1 MSRRRLSGPSGGPER
16 HLAGE
21 RGDTL
26 LELLIAMVVLSFGV
40 LGIYSTIGSSIG
52 AADGVKSRADVS
64 QLVTRVA
71 DVVQRAPWE
80 CTDKPTDSYR
90 EVLASLKPS
99 QTWIIEVNE
108 MRHWG
113 PSRSFEDG
121 CPKPDDGA
129 AFKTL
134 KMWVLVKAPGGRG
147 TQFVELLKRP

>member
-1 MSRRRLSGPSGGPER
+1 MSRPRLSEPRPGPER
-16 HLAGE
+16 HLAAE

-26 LELLIAMVVLSFGV
+26 LELLIAIVVLSFGV

-52 AADGVKSRADVS
+52 AADGVKSRADAS

-71 DVVQRAPWE
+71 DAIQRAPWE
-80 CTDKPTDSYR
+80 CTEKPNDSYA
-90 EVLASLKPS
+90 EVLAALKPS
-99 QTWIIEVNE
+99 AAWIIQVSE

-121 CPKPDDGA
+121 CPKPDDDA
-129 AFKTL
+129 VFKTL
-134 KMWVLVKAPGGRG
+134 KMFVLVKAPGGRG